1 MSLATHVQV
10 ERGSFTLDVPI
21 DADDG
26 EVLAVL
32 GPNGAG
38 KTTLLRAL
46 AGLERQHFGPDRAVG
61 FVFQDYR
68 LFPHLSARE
77 NVAFPLRSKGIRRV
91 EAGQVADTWLA
102 RLGVTDQAAFKPAE
116 LSGGQA
122 QRVALAR
129 ALCAQPALLLLD
141 EPLAALDA
149 ATRVEV
155 RAVLHQQ
162 LRDFTGI
169 AVLVTHDPLDA
180 LSLADRVVVLEGGRV
195 VQQARPA
202 DLVRRPATAY
212 VAALAGLNLMRGT
225 ATGGVLQLDGGG
237 TLVLGDR
244 SLSGRAL
251 AVVRPS
257 AVLVERDEPHA
268 TSARN
273 VYPGRVTGLEQ
284 LGDRVRVAV
293 TGPPDLFV
301 DVTPA
306 AVADLRLAP
315 GDQVWL
321 SVKATD
327 LEAYPEP

>member
-1 MSLATHVQV
+1 MSLTSHVQV
-10 ERGSFTLDVPI
+10 DRGRFTLDVPI
-21 DADDG
+21 DAADG

-46 AGLERQHFGPDRAVG
+46 AGLEPQASSQDRTVG

-68 LFPHLSARE
+68 LFPHLSARD
-77 NVAFPLRSKGIRRV
+77 NVAFPLRSRGIRR
-91 EAGQVADTWLA
+91 APAARLADTWLT
-102 RLGVTDQAAFKPAE
+102 RLGVAEQAAVRPAE

-129 ALCAQPALLLLD
+129 ALCAEPGLLLLD

-162 LRDFTGI
+162 LRDFAGV

-202 DLVRRPATAY
+202 ELVRRPATAY

-225 ATGGVLQLDGGG
+225 ATRGVMQLDGGG
-237 TLVLGDR
+237 TLILGDR

-257 AVLVERDEPHA
+257 AILVEREQPHA

-273 VYPGRVTGLEQ
+273 LYPGRVTGLEQ

-293 TGPPDLFV
+293 AGPPDLLV

-306 AVADLRLAP
+306 AVADLRLGP
-315 GDQVWL
+315 GDRVWL

>member
-1 MSLATHVQV
+1 
-10 ERGSFTLDVPI
+10 
-21 DADDG
+21 
-26 EVLAVL
+26 
-32 GPNGAG
+32 
-38 KTTLLRAL
+38 
-46 AGLERQHFGPDRAVG
+46 
-61 FVFQDYR
+61 
-68 LFPHLSARE
+68 
-77 NVAFPLRSKGIRRV
+77 
-91 EAGQVADTWLA
+91 VADSWLA

-162 LRDFTGI
+162 LRDFTGV

-244 SLSGRAL
+244 SLSGRVL